1 MRRHGWQMKRLLVV
15 TIAITI
21 SACAAEPLPPKTIAY
36 DGSYAGQATLFKGGS
51 SCPTTD
57 ARTFV
62 IGIIDGRAAH
72 GFPFIP
78 YASQTKDGLVMAD
91 GTLMMTGRMYQ
102 KDARVQGQFKD
113 GSYDAVEAIGF
124 NSDCAYAW
132 HLTKG

>member
-1 MRRHGWQMKRLLVV
+1 MRRLLFAA
-15 TIAITI
+15 IAAAL
-21 SACAAEPLPPKTIAY
+21 SSCAHEPLPPTTLAY
-36 DGSYAGQATLFKGGS
+36 DGSWSGQVTLFKGGA

-57 ARTFV
+57 ARVFV
-62 IGIIDGRAAH
+62 IGIINGRAAH

-78 YASQTKDGLVMAD
+78 YASQTKDGLVMPD
-91 GTLMMTGRMYQ
+91 GTLMMTGRLYQ

-113 GSYDAVEAIGF
+113 GSYDAVAAIGF